1 MLVQSLLVSSFLLA
15 SVQAGPTTPAQG
27 LAKRQSSLPVCDDT
41 SRTYEGPY
49 TDGEGTYVTSDRTT
63 HPYKFPKVR
72 KCWYDYYVLE
82 TSVEHTPWQKASG
95 DIYCTGTQTCTATK
109 LVGKEVCQERSE
121 SVSVNVGAE
130 LEGISLGLSFEVTD
144 SESKCVQGQDLT
156 ACAWDDGACHTVW
169 TQQQVLKQKGY
180 RRQRCNWG
188 NGDET
193 QCMDNWEQTTP
204 SDFVDYGCGSKCTDT
219 NTCGNTDGTPC
230 SK

>member
-1 MLVQSLLVSSFLLA
+1 MLLQSLIASSFLLA
-15 SVQAGPTTPAQG
+15 SVQAGPTVPAQA
-27 LAKRQSSLPVCDDT
+27 LAKRDGLPVCDDT

-63 HPYKFPKVR
+63 HPYKFPK
-72 KCWYDYYVLE
+72 
-82 TSVEHTPWQKASG
+82 
-95 DIYCTGTQTCTATK
+95 

-130 LEGISLGLSFEVTD
+130 IEGISLGLSFSVTE

-156 ACAWDDGACHTVW
+156 ACTWDDGACHTVW